1 MNFPLM
7 MKHVLIALCLF
18 IGLNAFPQHVT
29 FVYRDTVVETNQLR
43 FEIRICVAYR
53 QFGKIILEITNLTD
67 SFKIIYPKDISIS
80 DITGRQV
87 TLQDK
92 KPYVIPPKATR
103 KCRFVA
109 ESNDFKAGEL
119 KVEIGAVHTTGPAV
133 NVYAFPPFILD
144 AATFDMV
151 EKNVMP
157 LVALGPVT
165 LKLKNFK
172 YYSKGN
178 VRVWLS
184 VFYSGDLF
192 LGAHCN
198 NISLKSADGKITMQ
212 AFTPRNNAFFFD
224 KKRKELKLTLKFENP
239 GSNAVK
245 PMGEKLMLDNVFI
258 EYPTYEK
265 KDKISFK
272 VYKLQETTAKVKEDE
287 PDDEEKKEEE
297 K

>member
-1 MNFPLM
+1 
-7 MKHVLIALCLF
+7 MKTLVIALCLF
-18 IGLNAFPQHVT
+18 IGFNAFSQHVT
-29 FVYRDTVVETNQLR
+29 FVYRDTVVESNQLR
-43 FEIRICVAYR
+43 FETRTCVAYR

-67 SFKIIYPKDISIS
+67 SFKIIYPWDISIS
-80 DITGRQV
+80 DVTGRQV
-87 TLQDK
+87 RLQDK

-109 ESNDFKAGEL
+109 ESNDFKAGTL
-119 KVEIGAVHTTGPAV
+119 RVEIGAVHTTGRAL
-133 NVYAFPPFILD
+133 NVYSFPPFILD

-157 LVALGPVT
+157 LVAIGPVT

-198 NISLKSADGKITMQ
+198 KISLKSADGKVTMQ

-224 KKRKELKLTLKFENP
+224 KKRRELRLTLKFENP
-239 GSNAVK
+239 GSNAEK
-245 PMGEKLMLDNVFI
+245 PMGEKLILDDVFV

-265 KDKISFK
+265 QDKISFN
-272 VYKLQETTAKVKEDE
+272 VYKLRETDEKVKEEE
-287 PDDEEKKEEE
+287 PDDEDKDKDEKKQ
-297 K
+297 